1 MKILRRLFA
10 VLLCGALLLGI
21 AAASARS
28 TSNVYFMAVNEK
40 IIEMTPENMPM
51 TVGGTLYIPYTM
63 LSIRDTGINLG
74 VSAQYSASRRTALV
88 SGGRRAIT
96 FDLQAN
102 TAYDPQGNYVDAR
115 AVMRN
120 SMLFL
125 PIAWICESFG
135 VISFTTSRTPYGTL
149 VRVTNASVI
158 LSDAALIDAADGML
172 RDNLASYQ
180 QAIQAQQPSADP
192 ANPGSDSS
200 VQPDSGPIVYLSF
213 LWGDAVEDVARQLE
227 ALGRQA
233 LFFFTPQQLLEQD
246 DLVRRLVGAGH
257 SVGLDLT
264 GTTVSQ
270 CVQQAQEGS
279 RLLASIACC
288 PVYIVRA
295 SSLDAVQRSQLNQEG
310 WAVWSAT
317 QSWEDTSSS
326 YQLLSQLSYG
336 QDNYVEAVC
345 SSENLSALSSALRS
359 LTGSGYQLRQ
369 TVAPA
374 L

>member
-10 VLLCGALLLGI
+10 ALLCGALLLGI
-21 AAASARS
+21 AAASVRS
-28 TSNVYFMAVNEK
+28 ASNVYFMAVNEK

-51 TVGGTLYIPYTM
+51 TVGETLYIPYTM

-88 SGGRRAIT
+88 SDGRRAIT

-102 TAYDPQGNYVDAR
+102 TAYDPQGNYVNAR
-115 AVMRN
+115 AVIRN

-125 PIAWICESFG
+125 PIAWICEYFG
-135 VISFTTSRTPYGTL
+135 VISFTTSRTPYGPL
-149 VRVTNASVI
+149 VRVTNDSVI

-180 QAIQAQQPSADP
+180 QAVSEQQQPSTDP
-192 ANPGSDSS
+192 SSDPSA
-200 VQPDSGPIVYLSF
+200 QPDSGPVVYLAF
-213 LWGDAVEDVARQLE
+213 LWGDAVEDVAQQLE

-233 LFFFTPQQLLEQD
+233 LFFLTPQQLLEQD
-246 DLVRRLVGAGH
+246 GLVRRLVGAGH

-264 GTTVSQ
+264 GATVSQ

-279 RLLASIACC
+279 RLLADIARC
-288 PVYIVRA
+288 PVYILRA
-295 SSLDAVQRSQLNQEG
+295 ADLDESQRGQLAQEG

-317 QSWEDTSSS
+317 QRWEDTSSS
-326 YQLLSQLSYG
+326 AQLLGQLSYS
-336 QDNYVEAVC
+336 QANYVEAVC
-345 SSENLSALSSALRS
+345 SGGYLSQLSAALRS
-359 LTGSGYQLRQ
+359 LTGSDYQLRQ